1 MRRIETEQSVV
12 LSLEDLTM
20 NYSGQLVLKGLNLE
34 VQQGQIIGYIGPNGA
49 GKSTTV
55 RILLG
60 LQQGYGGTARLF
72 GENIRTSGAAYKGR
86 IGYVPETA
94 EVYDML
100 TAHEYLVFSGGC
112 YGMDEQRAER
122 KGRLLMN
129 QFGLADVFDARLSSF
144 SKGMR
149 QKVLIISSLLH
160 NPDLLFF
167 DEPLSGLDANSVL
180 VFKEILAKLAEQG
193 KTIFYSSHI
202 MDIVEKIS
210 HRIVLLYDGQIAAD
224 GTFEELKAQNK
235 EGSLE
240 EIFNQ
245 LTGFHQHAQI
255 AEDFVSI
262 VEEV

>member
-1 MRRIETEQSVV
+1 
-12 LSLEDLTM
+12 M
-20 NYSGQLVLKGLNLE
+20 NYSGHYVLKGLNLK
-34 VQQGQIIGYIGPNGA
+34 VRRGQIIGYIGPNGA

-72 GENIRTSGAAYKGR
+72 GEDIRTSGVAYKGR

-112 YGMDEQRAER
+112 YGMVEQRAER
-122 KGRLLMN
+122 KGRLLMD
-129 QFGLADVFDARLSSF
+129 QFGLSDVFDTRLSSF

-180 VFKEILAKLAEQG
+180 VFKEIIAKLAEQG

-224 GTFEELKAQNK
+224 GTFEELKVQNK